1 MFAFILDV
9 DPIRVHVSNTPASL
23 AEPGEGAVNM
33 HMFMSGPG
41 MSHGVKNMPE
51 LSMNS
56 TSLESE
62 KSLDFIAE
70 RNLTHQ
76 SSHVLQTLNCVC
88 VVLTC
93 IMS

>member
-1 MFAFILDV
+1 MLALILDV
-9 DPIRVHVSNTPASL
+9 DPITVHISNMPASL
-23 AEPGEGAVNM
+23 AERGEGAVIM

-41 MSHGVKNMPE
+41 MSSGVKNMPE

-62 KSLDFIAE
+62 KSSDFIAE
-70 RNLTHQ
+70 RNLTHC

>member
-1 MFAFILDV
+1 MLAPILDV
-9 DPIRVHVSNTPASL
+9 DPITAHVSNTPASL
-23 AEPGEGAVNM
+23 AMPGEGAVIM
-33 HMFMSGPG
+33 HVFMSSSG
-41 MSHGVKNMPE
+41 MSSGVKNMPE
-51 LSMNS
+51 LSVNP

-70 RNLTHQ
+70 RNLTHP
-76 SSHVLQTLNCVC
+76 SSHVLQTLNCVY